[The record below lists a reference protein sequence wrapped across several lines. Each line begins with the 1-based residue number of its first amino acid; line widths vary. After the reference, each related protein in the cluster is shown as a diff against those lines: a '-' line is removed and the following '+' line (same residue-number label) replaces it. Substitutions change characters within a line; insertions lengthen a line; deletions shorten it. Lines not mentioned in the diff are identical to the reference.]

1 LAAGRRLGLPPA
13 GDAGAIVVEMEQLAL
28 QKLLYDLKAG
38 MPLLF
43 ADQLDVPGSA
53 DHGGPMKA
61 AGADQGGVRRVWA
74 MAGK

>member
-1 LAAGRRLGLPPA
+1 
-13 GDAGAIVVEMEQLAL
+13 MEQLAL

-43 ADQLDVPGSA
+43 ADQLDVQGSA